1 MEEKQR
7 IELLAAGNEALAEKH
22 WRSAIE
28 IFDEL
33 YAEEQSLA
41 LNHKLVQALF
51 ANKQYQ
57 LAQQYISEF
66 LDDYLDDPEYLEVL
80 LAVFVQNHNF
90 IEARQLLMSVTDL
103 AVRQT
108 GLNLVASGETEAR
121 ENSTETFKV
130 VLRQFTHLGDFAFGE
145 QFNRYR
151 AALKLP
157 LTEYLKG
164 AKFLLQDEYV
174 LPMVRASILESLARL
189 QLDEE
194 ISFLW
199 FDDQEHSFN
208 PSKTTPALSSEIA
221 KTVWAVLNESVG
233 QDDPMAFQ
241 FLTEDLKLKLATAFP
256 RLEDVIIDP
265 IGWTK
270 YQIARY
276 QGAKLPELNEND
288 IKWIEKFDQI
298 LAEVGL

>member
-1 MEEKQR
+1 MEDNR
-7 IELLAAGNEALAEKH
+7 NEALTAGNNALAQEH
-22 WRSAIE
+22 WREAIE

-33 YAEEQSLA
+33 YADEQSLE
-41 LNHKLVQALF
+41 LNYKLVRALF

-57 LAQQYISEF
+57 LAQQYLAEY
-66 LDDYLDDPEYLEVL
+66 LDAYLDDPEYLDIL

-103 AVRQT
+103 TVRET
-108 GLNLVASGETEAR
+108 GLALVVSGEEKAR
-121 ENSTETFKV
+121 VDSTETFKV
-130 VLRQFTHLGDFAFGE
+130 VLRQFIHLGDFEFGE

-157 LTEYLKG
+157 LDEYLKG
-164 AKFLLQDEYV
+164 AKFLLRDEYV

-189 QLDEE
+189 QINDE

-199 FDDQEHSFN
+199 FDGEEHSFN
-208 PSKTTPALSSEIA
+208 PSRTIPALASETA
-221 KTVWAVLNESVG
+221 KTVWNVLNETVG
-233 QDDPMAFQ
+233 QDDPMALQ
-241 FLTEDLKLKLATAFP
+241 ILAEDLKLKLATAFP
-256 RLEDVIIDP
+256 LLDEIISDP

-276 QGAKLPELNEND
+276 QDTDLPELAEND
-288 IKWIEKFDQI
+288 IKWIEKLDEI